1 MLLLYYTEN
10 KNGIGRQVRWLVQVY
25 VKKLPYIFFDQIF
38 NTIKKM
44 NHFLIQLPRR
54 KGTPS
59 KQWYQKIDFI
69 KTKTKKKNNIT

>member
-1 MLLLYYTEN
+1 MVGASLY
-10 KNGIGRQVRWLVQVY
+10 
-25 VKKLPYIFFDQIF
+25 KKLPYIFFDQIF

>member
-25 VKKLPYIFFDQIF
+25 IKNYHIDQIF